1 MECFIE
7 YWNERKCTKEW
18 RGMEKDKN
26 YLELVVLLNRD
37 YKFTFNYASSDAIAR
52 MMNNGMT

>member
-7 YWNERKCTKEW
+7 YLNERKCTKEW

-26 YLELVVLLNRD
+26 YLELVVLYNRD
-37 YKFTFNYASSDAIAR
+37 YKFTFNYASGCTYSQHPE
-52 MMNNGMT
+52 